1 MTVIVT
7 SILSNT
13 DSLYRFELLLPD
25 NWKESPCPVYIQLA
39 GTGDHVSF
47 CRLTEARIISVSSQY
62 FWRRRRLFGLPLVK
76 SSSIGSL
83 ILENP
88 FCIHLFS

>member
-47 CRLTEARIISVSSQY
+47 CRLTEARIISVSSV
-62 FWRRRRLFGLPLVK
+62 FLEKTSFVW
-76 SSSIGSL
+76 SSACQVIFNW
-83 ILENP
+83 ITDT
-88 FCIHLFS
+88 